1 VGGYTRRPRPT
12 HPHLQSNE
20 GINHSPS
27 CKSTC
32 LGMRVRARVR
42 SDTDSQLHANAAKH
56 TLSLHTLIDHGSMQH
71 VQLITRLRR
80 AGGLCGGVWCHC
92 RISSINWQ
100 YLSASF
106 PPTHPST
113 MDRAAFQRCAL
124 SSKQSLVTALS
135 QGPQLQRRRSSH
147 AGNTSCNSCTQHDC
161 VRRMA
166 VHSHSDWCAPQN
178 YVERKSVTP
187 CQREKQ
193 REGEREPSE

>member
-1 VGGYTRRPRPT
+1 MRGWGYTRRPRRT

-42 SDTDSQLHANAAKH
+42 SDTDSQLHECGKAHVVTAH
-56 TLSLHTLIDHGSMQH
+56 IDHGSMQH

-124 SSKQSLVTALS
+124 SSKRSLVTALS

-147 AGNTSCNSCTQHDC
+147 AGNTSCNSCTQHGC

-166 VHSHSDWCAPQN
+166 VRNHSDWCAPQN